1 MGGAVVRVWGG
12 GIGVYW
18 GASART
24 TRYHDLHVMLFVMW
38 FLLVNGEVLVSAR
51 PPLAHPHAWQSAPKI
66 YKKVYTVLYAQ
77 WISPR

>member
-1 MGGAVVRVWGG
+1 MWGGAVVRVWGG

-24 TRYHDLHVMLFVMW
+24 TRYHDLHVMSFVMW

-51 PPLAHPHAWQSAPKI
+51 PPLAHPHGKDKSLYCRAP
-66 YKKVYTVLYAQ
+66 VQLWVQ
-77 WISPR
+77 QRMV